1 MSHSDA
7 NFGLLP
13 DLGEGVPVARFETE
27 HMLRGRVGDEEVLL
41 VRTDLGFR
49 AVQAHCPHYGA
60 PLAQGCVYDDR
71 IYCPWHRA
79 AFDLDDG
86 SVCRPPALDPLKTWP
101 VETRAGLVRV
111 TSGDACPPT
120 RPSLPRS
127 RGVIV
132 VVGAGAG
139 GTAALVTLR
148 EAGHAGP
155 LVLIE
160 PEAEAPYDRPNLSKD
175 FLEGTAPEE
184 WLPLRSPEQW
194 RDLEVKRI
202 EDIAVRILSDEC
214 LVETGSGKRIG
225 YDGLVLAT
233 GSSARRLGIPGTEH
247 PHVHTLRSLKDCRA
261 LLSAADAA
269 SHAVVV
275 GAGFLGLEAASAL
288 RSRGL
293 SVDVIAPEE
302 VPLMSILGTEL
313 GMAIQAIHREH
324 GVRFHMG
331 NKVARIDPEGVVLK
345 DGTHMDTDLVLLAVG
360 AFPRTGLAESSGLMV
375 DDGVVVDSRLRTSE
389 ENIYAV
395 GDIARFPHPS
405 RNLSYRV
412 EHWAVAASQGR
423 VAALNLLGHDQPFQ
437 DVPFLWTRHFGT
449 TIQWAGYPG
458 PWDHVLSR
466 GSPFEGNL
474 CARFMRGGKEL
485 AVASVGCELEGLRRQ
500 LAIARD
506 SAPSRSEVW

>member
-1 MSHSDA
+1 MIQSDA
-7 NFGLLP
+7 DFGLLP

-27 HMLRGRVGDEEVLL
+27 RMLRGRVGDEEVLL
-41 VRTDLGFR
+41 VRTDSGYR
-49 AVQAHCPHYGA
+49 AVQARCPHYGA
-60 PLAQGCVYDDR
+60 PLVEGCVYEHR

-101 VETRAGLVRV
+101 VETGGGLVRV

-120 RPSLPRS
+120 RPSLPRA

-139 GTAALVTLR
+139 GSAALVTLR

-175 FLEGTAPEE
+175 FLEGTAPKE

-194 RDLEVKRI
+194 RDLEVKRV
-202 EDIAVRILSDEC
+202 EDVVVRILPDQC
-214 LVETGSGKRIG
+214 LVETASGRRIE

-233 GSSARRLGIPGTEH
+233 GSSARRLPIPGADH
-247 PHVHTLRSLKDCRA
+247 AHVHTLRSFEDCRA
-261 LLSAADAA
+261 LRSAADAA
-269 SHAVVV
+269 SRAVVV
-275 GAGFLGLEAASAL
+275 GAGFLGLEAAGAL
-288 RSRGL
+288 RARGL
-293 SVDVIAPEE
+293 PVDVIAPED
-302 VPLMSILGTEL
+302 VPLANVLGTEL

-324 GVRFHMG
+324 GVRFHLG
-331 NKVARIDPEGVVLK
+331 NEVTRISPECVELEDGARVAS
-345 DGTHMDTDLVLLAVG
+345 DLVLLAVG
-360 AFPRTGLAESSGLMV
+360 ASPRIELAESSGLVV

-405 RNLSYRV
+405 DGLLYRV
-412 EHWAVAASQGR
+412 EHWAVAATQGR
-423 VAALNLLGHDQPFQ
+423 TAALNLLGHDQPFR
-437 DVPFLWTRHFGT
+437 DVPFFWTRHFDT
-449 TIQWAGYPG
+449 TVQWAGYPG
-458 PWDHVLSR
+458 WWDRVLSR
-466 GSPFEGNL
+466 GSAFDGNL
-474 CARFMRGGKEL
+474 CARFLRGGTEV
-485 AVASVGCELEGLRRQ
+485 AVASVGCELGGLRRQ
-500 LAIARD
+500 LAIARK
-506 SAPSRSEVW
+506 SAPFR